1 MFPRLAPMRLSKHL
15 NEKGRKKNGGIN
27 DEGVQKKKTPL
38 YRNNMDMRDEEDV
51 MTGYLKED
59 IIKLS

>member
-27 DEGVQKKKTPL
+27 DEGVQKKKRHSIGIVWT
-38 YRNNMDMRDEEDV
+38 
-51 MTGYLKED
+51 
-59 IIKLS
+59 